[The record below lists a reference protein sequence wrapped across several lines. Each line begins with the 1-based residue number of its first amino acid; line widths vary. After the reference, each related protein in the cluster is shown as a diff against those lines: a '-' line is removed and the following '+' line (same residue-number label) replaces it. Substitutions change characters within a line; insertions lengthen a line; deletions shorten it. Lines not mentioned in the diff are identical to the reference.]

1 MGEVTHLRADQ
12 EIGKRIWW
20 DEFYCPSC
28 AAQYAD
34 DEYFSQAAEPLTA
47 LEAHNDGV
55 ILVCDDCECDLL
67 PIVYTID

>member
-1 MGEVTHLRADQ
+1 MGVTTLKRDQ

-20 DEFYCPSC
+20 DEFYCPTC

-47 LEAHNDGV
+47 QEADDCEV
-55 ILVCDDCECDLL
+55 ILVCDDCENDLL
-67 PIVYTID
+67 PIVYRLED